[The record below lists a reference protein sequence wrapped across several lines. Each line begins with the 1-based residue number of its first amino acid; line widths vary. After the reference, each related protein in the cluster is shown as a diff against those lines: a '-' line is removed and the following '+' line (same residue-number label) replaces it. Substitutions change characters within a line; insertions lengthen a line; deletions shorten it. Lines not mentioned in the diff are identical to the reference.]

1 MTAQFPGERPG
12 EPRGEP
18 RGEPLLSVRGL
29 RVAFG
34 PPHHPM
40 MAVDGVDFDVRA
52 GEVLGLAGESGS
64 GKSLSLRSILRLVK
78 APARVT
84 GEVRWRGRD
93 VLKMSDGE
101 VRKVRGGEIA
111 MIFQEPM
118 SALNPVLT
126 VGAQI
131 RENLEEHTDL
141 ESAAR
146 QARAIELLD
155 LVGIPAAK
163 ARIDDYPHQ
172 FSGGMRQR
180 AMIAIALASNPK
192 LLLADEPTTALDVTI
207 QDQILKLILRLRR
220 DLNMSVVLV
229 THDLGVIAQTCD
241 RLAVMYAGRV
251 VESGPVAEIFA
262 HPNHA
267 YTLGLLNSVPRG
279 GGLRQPLASIAG
291 QPPSPMARPPGCA
304 FAPRCSFVEADCTA
318 GQPLLVPVAPQHEAA
333 CLHHRKVAQR

>member
-1 MTAQFPGERPG
+1 MNGTPPK
-12 EPRGEP
+12 P
-18 RGEPLLSVRGL
+18 EPLLSVRGL

-34 PPHHPM
+34 TPRHELV
-40 MAVDGVDFDVRA
+40 AVDGVDFDVGP
-52 GEVLGLAGESGS
+52 GEVLGIAGESGS
-64 GKSLSLRSILRLVK
+64 GKSMTLRAVLRLVK
-78 APARVT
+78 PPGRVS
-84 GEVRWRGRD
+84 GQVLWRGRD
-93 VLKMSDGE
+93 VLRMSEPE
-101 VRKVRGGEIA
+101 VRGVRGGEIA

-126 VGAQI
+126 VGTQI

-141 ESAAR
+141 DGAAR
-146 QARAIELLD
+146 QARAVELLD

-163 ARIDDYPHQ
+163 SRIEDYPHQ

-180 AMIAIALASNPK
+180 AMIAIALASEPQ

-251 VESGPVAEIFA
+251 AEAGPVAEIFER
-262 HPNHA
+262 PRHA

-279 GGLRQPLASIAG
+279 GALRQPLSSIAG
-291 QPPSPMARPPGCA
+291 QPPSLSDRPPGCA
-304 FAPRCSFVEADCTA
+304 FAPRCRFVVADCGA
-318 GQPLLVPVAPQHEAA
+318 AIPPLVDVAPMHGTA
-333 CLHHRKVAQR
+333 CIQHRKVAQR